1 VKAYTGIDYTDNTSV
16 QGIVSVA
23 STFDEGLAEEQGK
36 VVVAIVGQPC
46 THVSLELF
54 VSLSSCQ

>member
-23 STFDEGLAEEQGK
+23 STFDEGLAEE
-36 VVVAIVGQPC
+36 
-46 THVSLELF
+46 
-54 VSLSSCQ
+54 